1 MFKKNIFLNINYIFF
16 FFIAL
21 FSTFLIFGFD
31 LISITNTQWIH
42 NTSSDLSQSHI
53 GWYFFKNDIWR
64 FPLGNNPNYGD
75 EFGNSIIFSD
85 SIPIL
90 ALFFKFISPIMPEN
104 FHYFSIWYFICFL
117 LQLYFSHKVLFYF
130 TNNNNFSLVGSLF
143 FLIAPI
149 FILRMSLHPALAG
162 HWILLLTINLC
173 LTKSYKDSK
182 LSWIFTIIL
191 SSLIQ
196 WYFTVIISIIFILL
210 RAFDVIIHKEKLL
223 RTIKD
228 LMITFLCLLFVMYIV
243 GYFEVRTVDGL
254 GLGYGAYKLN
264 LLSIIDPTIYSRN
277 ETWSW
282 ILPNIELSDAE
293 DIEGFSY
300 LGLGQIL
307 MILIALST
315 FIKNISSRNLISLEE
330 SKNIKIFFYI
340 SFILTLLALSNKIS
354 FGSYTLIEIPL
365 NKFIYAALSLM
376 RSAGRLFWIVYYFIV
391 FLSLIIIFRSFA
403 LKHSIFLVTI
413 LLIIQIADISAGLKN
428 YIKLNNLTKNIY
440 VLKDK
445 IWIDISK
452 KYKIVK
458 TSYPKSYNPLFVFFS
473 NFYEEHSI
481 NKTNLI
487 KIARANRSLVAQ
499 ARYDL
504 YQKFNNK
511 DLEPDTIYVAGNLG
525 HLINLK
531 NIFKNDDV
539 GFFFR
544 DNLWIFIKNEKN
556 LMNSYDLAHFKKIKP
571 NLLEINKKKKLYFT
585 DNVTLGY
592 WNKKQENYFGFGWS
606 HNFRKQGAWSDG
618 NLATL
623 LFTLDKNLNNKVLE
637 IECEPYITKK
647 NKTLD
652 MDIYINGKFNK
663 TINFNYISNSKK
675 EKISILLESES
686 INNEVKIDFIIKNPA
701 SPLELLQSPDSR
713 KLGILV
719 KNLELKEI

>member
-16 FFIAL
+16 FFVAL

-42 NTSSDLSQSHI
+42 STSSDISQSHI

-130 TNNNNFSLVGSLF
+130 TNNNNFSLLGSLF

-149 FILRMSLHPALAG
+149 FIVRMSWHPALVG
-162 HWILLLTINLC
+162 QWILLLTINLC

-182 LSWIFTIIL
+182 LSWIFIITL
-191 SSLIQ
+191 ASLIH
-196 WYFTVIISIIFILL
+196 WYFTVMISIIFILL
-210 RAFDVIIHKEKLL
+210 RAFDVLIHKEKLL
-223 RTIKD
+223 QTIKD
-228 LMITFLCLLFVMYIV
+228 LMITFLCLLFVMYVV

-254 GLGYGAYKLN
+254 GLGYGSYKLN
-264 LLSIIDPTIYSRN
+264 LLSIIDPTISTRN

-282 ILPNIELSDAE
+282 ILPDIELSDSYEEA
-293 DIEGFSY
+293 IEGFNY
-300 LGLGQIL
+300 FGLGQIL
-307 MILIALST
+307 IILIALST
-315 FIKNISSRNLISLEE
+315 YIKNISSKNLISLKE

-376 RSAGRLFWIVYYFIV
+376 RSGARVFWPVNYFIV
-391 FLSLIIIFRSFA
+391 LLSLIIIFRSFD

-428 YIKLNNLTKNIY
+428 YFKLNNVTKNIY

-458 TSYPKSYNPLFVFFS
+458 TSYPKSFNPLFFYFS
-473 NFYEEHSI
+473 NFFEEHSI
-481 NKTNLI
+481 KKTNLT
-487 KIARANRSLVAQ
+487 KLARANRSLVAQ

-511 DLEPDTIYVAGNLG
+511 DLEPDTIYIAGNLG

-531 NIFKNDDV
+531 KIFKSEDV
-539 GFFFR
+539 GFFYR
-544 DNLWIFIKNEKN
+544 DNFWIFIKNEKN
-556 LMNSYDLAHFKKIKP
+556 LMNSSDLAHFKKIKP
-571 NLLEINKKKKLYFT
+571 SLLEINKKKKLYF
-585 DNVTLGY
+585 NGP
-592 WNKKQENYFGFGWS
+592 ENYFGFGWS

-623 LFTLDKNLNNKVLE
+623 LFTLDKNSNNKVLE